1 MKSII
6 QHLTESNPEAV
17 VICGFDDCL
26 VGTCTIAGSL
36 APVAVYS
43 TSMIIDKLQENG
55 LDLDDAWNHYY
66 NNIEIVDMGPH
77 SPLML
82 NLEMD

>member
-1 MKSII
+1 MRSILET
-6 QHLTESNPEAV
+6 LTENNPEAV

-26 VGTCTIAGSL
+26 VGTCTTAGSS

-43 TSMIIDKLQENG
+43 TPMIIDKLQERG
-55 LDLDDAWNHYY
+55 LDIDDAWEHYY

-77 SPLML
+77 GPMML
-82 NLEMD
+82 NLEFP